1 MGEIFVARRPTDIPS
16 SVRRSQPHRIV
27 VHGANEPHEPRFMP
41 ARRRCFESRQG
52 RYRCRI
58 PVKRTP
64 SAARRGIVGN
74 AGGGCLENV
83 SPGAIHAEFFQQ
95 GGALCSGLMRFC
107 RPSTANTTWM
117 YGGGRRI
124 EHKEMAAK
132 RRKKRRSS
140 YVFAPF
146 APFCGHSFGPA
157 CGLCY
162 GLLSKCV
169 PYPED
174 AAPGGAWKSFSWRFS
189 TTMPS
194 LTGLEEVHG
203 KRHIPG
209 VA

>member
-27 VHGANEPHEPRFMP
+27 VHGANEPHEPIFMR

-146 APFCGHSFGPA
+146 APFAAIHLVPPVVYATDFSVSVCHTRKMP
-157 CGLCY
+157 
-162 GLLSKCV
+162 LLA
-169 PYPED
+169 ELGNLFH
-174 AAPGGAWKSFSWRFS
+174 GGFLQRCR
-189 TTMPS
+189 P
-194 LTGLEEVHG
+194 
-203 KRHIPG
+203 
-209 VA
+209 